1 VKRALFVSKVFWAG
15 LVLSIFTL
23 CSGVWLLF
31 VPPYAGDGLF
41 IMFFGAM
48 TLALVLM
55 TNIVVTRF
63 QKWTINNARTLETT
77 LALLAR
83 KSSET
88 SKPQTG
94 EEESFE
100 EFEAFEP
107 PLVEEKEEILEEQI
121 PA

>member
-1 VKRALFVSKVFWAG
+1 MFVSKVFWMG
-15 LVLSIFTL
+15 LVVSVFMLA
-23 CSGVWLLF
+23 SGVLLLF

-41 IMFFGAM
+41 LMLFSVM

-55 TNIVVTRF
+55 TNMAVTRF
-63 QKWTINNARTLETT
+63 QRWTMDNARAVEAT

-83 KSSET
+83 KSSEA
-88 SKPQTG
+88 SKPQTA

-100 EFEAFEP
+100 VFEP
-107 PLVEEKEEILEEQI
+107 SLVEEEKEIVEEEI

>member
-15 LVLSIFTL
+15 SVLSILML

-31 VPPYAGDGLF
+31 VPTYAEVGLF

>member
-15 LVLSIFTL
+15 LVLSILML

-55 TNIVVTRF
+55 INMVVTRF
-63 QKWTINNARTLETT
+63 QNWAIDNARTLETT

-88 SKPQTG
+88 SSPQTA

-107 PLVEEKEEILEEQI
+107 PLVEEEEEILEEQI

>member
-15 LVLSIFTL
+15 SVLSILML

-31 VPPYAGDGLF
+31 IPTYAGDGLF